1 MKMNKHLLNF
11 IFLFTPILMFCQLR
25 FECLALD
32 NYNNFLFRSSES
44 GITTSNIPETSL
56 FYGKLRSETPEVQAI
71 SFRPEHL
78 VYSKNSECVF
88 IQNRLGIF
96 VYMQNGNAIKALPN
110 IPNFLSGEEYSIY
123 DLCKIAISP
132 NGRYLLYKKA
142 VSPTRADIF
151 LYDLT
156 SAQPALIV
164 NSADRC
170 PGETVAKWSHDSTH
184 FIYQKN
190 NKIYYFSIANYLQN
204 RQLEE
209 SWRFIADARLVN
221 GEWTD
226 GNNFIWAEKDAIWE
240 CDTASFAAKS
250 IYSNYLQQGKAAA
263 SLPYPFRQQSHRMY
277 FFGDFSQMLLV
288 RDNGAAML
296 FSPNATLES
305 NAYLQLGTNMRVK
318 KAEINQNGSG
328 AILVKVLEN
337 GNFTNK
343 LFLIKNKNFVALSDE
358 LTSLLIDPNDL
369 TSQINDFT
377 LDDKTLLISTSA
389 GGTAINIETDEI
401 LWQTELKD
409 VRKILPVT
417 TGHILFAKDVAWQR
431 SNSGNLKPLF
441 LCGAPAAGISDNGT
455 PIITASKGNVWE
467 IDVYTGMIKELPSY
481 QGKIITEPHNDIS
494 RLLTREIKKSFYQ
507 NIVCFKE
514 TSNGKQ
520 IDIIKEGKLNYTL
533 YQPEIKGDIRFKA
546 GEKYEVALLF
556 DCLSSGEGIFE
567 IAEALKQYK
576 IRANF
581 FLNGDFIRNQPI
593 LTREIS
599 LLDAEIGNL
608 FDSNINFSG
617 DTFTIDKTFIQQGLS
632 AAEEKYF
639 AITGKNFA
647 PYWHSPLFIY
657 NTSIVQYGLDSGYKF
672 VSFQLDSMDWI
683 DKNDRN
689 VNSRYYMNNEKLILR
704 LMKNLN
710 PSQTVLFST
719 GFNGTERDEW
729 LFENISTI
737 LCEMQRSGYTFSYV
751 SSILNRY
758 RK

>member
-1 MKMNKHLLNF
+1 MKMNKCFFKL
-11 IFLFTPILMFCQLR
+11 IFLFTPIIIFCQLQ

-32 NYNNFLFRSSES
+32 DYNNFLFRSSEN
-44 GITTSNIPETSL
+44 GITTSDVPETSL
-56 FYGKLRSETPEVQAI
+56 FYGRIHSETPEVQAI

-78 VYSKNSECVF
+78 VYNKSSECVF
-88 IQNRLGIF
+88 MQNRFGIF
-96 VYMQNGNAIKALPN
+96 VYMQNENAVKALPN

-151 LYDLT
+151 LYDLA
-156 SAQPALIV
+156 SSQPALIV

-170 PGETVAKWSHDSTH
+170 PGETVAKWSPDSTH

-190 NKIYYFSIANYLQN
+190 NKIYYFSIANYSQN

-209 SWRFIADARLVN
+209 SWRFIADVKLVN
-221 GEWTD
+221 GEWAD
-226 GNNFIWAEKDAIWE
+226 NNRFIWAEKEAIWE

-250 IYSNYLQQGKAAA
+250 IYSNYLQQGKAVAA
-263 SLPYPFRQQSHRMY
+263 LPYPFKQQFHRLF
-277 FFGDFSQMLLV
+277 FFGESPQMLLV
-288 RDNGAAML
+288 RNNGAAML
-296 FSPNATLES
+296 FNPNAVPES
-305 NAYLQLGTNMRVK
+305 NAYIQLGTNMRVK
-318 KAEINQNGSG
+318 KAAINRNGSG
-328 AILVKVLEN
+328 AVLVKVLEN
-337 GNFTNK
+337 GDFGNK
-343 LFLIKNKNFVALSDE
+343 LFIIRNKDFVPLSE
-358 LTSLLIDPNDL
+358 RLTSSL
-369 TSQINDFT
+369 SRINDFT
-377 LDDKTLLISTSA
+377 LDNETLLLSMSNGSA
-389 GGTAINIETDEI
+389 AINIETDEI
-401 LWQTELKD
+401 LWQTEQRD

-417 TGHILFAKDVAWQR
+417 TGHILFAKDAAWQR
-431 SNSGNLKPLF
+431 NHNGDLQPLF
-441 LCGAPAAGISDNGT
+441 LCSAPAAGICDNGT
-455 PIITASKGNVWE
+455 PIITVAKGNIWE
-467 IDVYTGMIKELPSY
+467 IDVNTGMIKPLSSY
-481 QGKIITEPHNDIS
+481 QGKIITEPYNVKG

-507 NIVCFKE
+507 NVVCFKE

-520 IDIIKEGKLNYTL
+520 IDIVKEGKLNYTL
-533 YQPEIKGDIRFKA
+533 YQPEIKGELHFKA
-546 GEKYEVALLF
+546 GEKYEVALMF
-556 DCLSSGEGIFE
+556 DCLRSGEGIFE
-567 IAEALKQYK
+567 IAEALKHYK

-581 FLNGDFIRNQPI
+581 FLNGDFIRNSPI

-599 LLDAEIGNL
+599 LLDAEICNL

-617 DTFTIDKTFIQQGLS
+617 DTYTIDKTFIQQGLS
-632 AAEEKYF
+632 SAEENYF
-639 AITGKNFA
+639 AVTGKNFA

-657 NTSIVQYGLDSGYKF
+657 NTSIVQFGLDCGYKF
-672 VSFQLDSMDWI
+672 VSYRLDSMDWI

-704 LMKNLN
+704 LLQNLK

-729 LFENISTI
+729 LFEDISTI